1 MSLKHRFYYMD
12 TCDLSL
18 EVSHSIHI
26 MMSMRELEYLCIMC
40 VTPKSNFVMTE
51 KNDYFM
57 NIEVFNSDIFL
68 HRKKKC
74 PSGEKGFCFLNMP
87 AALEGLH

>member
-1 MSLKHRFYYMD
+1 
-12 TCDLSL
+12 
-18 EVSHSIHI
+18 

-40 VTPKSNFVMTE
+40 VTPKPNFVMTE

-68 HRKKKC
+68 HRKKKNNVH
-74 PSGEKGFCFLNMP
+74 GERRVFTGFCFLNMP
-87 AALEGLH
+87 AALEGFY